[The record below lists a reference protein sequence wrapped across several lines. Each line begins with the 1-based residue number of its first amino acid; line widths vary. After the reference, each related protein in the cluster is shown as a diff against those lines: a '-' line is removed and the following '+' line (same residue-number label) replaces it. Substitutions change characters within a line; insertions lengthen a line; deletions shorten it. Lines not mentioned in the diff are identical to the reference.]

1 MLPDPEAAPL
11 ASSPF
16 HGSKENSPAH
26 IQRLAEAVGI
36 NPAARILTFRQA
48 PPPAQDPSL
57 NAQRT
62 YVQPLYAREKALAR
76 GGGGALGDGMGGTS
90 GPPKQRRL
98 PTQPERVLDAPGMVD
113 DYYLNLLAWS
123 PRNVLAVGLA
133 ENTYVWNAQTGDVT
147 HLAEASA
154 GNYVCSLSWAG
165 DGAYVAIGLSN
176 GEVELWDVE
185 GGRRLRTMSGRQA
198 RVPSLSWNSHILSSG
213 CQDGSIWHHDVR
225 VAEHK
230 VGVLQGHSGEV
241 CGLAWRPDGDCLASG
256 GNDNVV
262 NIWDGRV
269 GDVTTDGRGVPKFT
283 KRNHTAAVK
292 VRLTFPFFCTPLTS
306 LLCLLGPRLVPMA
319 SFPSRHRWGNWRR
332 DCALLEF

>member
-1 MLPDPEAAPL
+1 VFESRAFSRVLFIYCWLTPALCIQRSQPDRFIMLPDPEAAPL

-16 HGSKENSPAH
+16 HCSKENSPAH
-26 IQRLAEAVGI
+26 VQRLAEAVGI

-62 YVQPLYAREKALAR
+62 YVQPLYAREKTSAD
-76 GGGGALGDGMGGTS
+76 GGGGSLGGGMGTS
-90 GPPKQRRL
+90 GPKQRRL

-123 PRNVLAVGLA
+123 ARNVLAVALA
-133 ENTYVWNAQTGDVT
+133 ENTYVWNAQTGSVT
-147 HLAEASA
+147 HLAEASE
-154 GNYVCSLSWAG
+154 GNYVCSLDWAS
-165 DGAYVAIGLSN
+165 DGAYCAIGLSN

-185 GGRRLRTMSGRQA
+185 AGRRLRSMGGRQA

-225 VAEHK
+225 VAQHK

-241 CGLAWRPDGDCLASG
+241 CGLAWRPDGDCIASG

-269 GDVTTDGRGVPKFT
+269 GDMTTDGRSVPKFT

-292 VRLTFPFFCTPLTS
+292 VGLTF
-306 LLCLLGPRLVPMA
+306 LLF
-319 SFPSRHRWGNWRR
+319 SFQGARH
-332 DCALLEF
+332 

>member
-11 ASSPF
+11 ASSPL
-16 HGSKENSPAH
+16 HGSSENSPAH

-57 NAQRT
+57 NAQRI
-62 YVQPLYAREKALAR
+62 YVQPLYAREKSSAGGAGGSL
-76 GGGGALGDGMGGTS
+76 GGGSGTS
-90 GPPKQRRL
+90 GSKQRRL

-123 PRNVLAVGLA
+123 SRNVLAVALA
-133 ENTYVWNAQTGDVT
+133 ENTYVWNAQTGSVS
-147 HLAEASA
+147 HLAEASE
-154 GNYVCSLSWAG
+154 GNYVCSLDWAG
-165 DGAYVAIGLSN
+165 DGSYAAIGLSN

-185 GGRRLRTMSGRQA
+185 AGRRLRSMGGHQA
-198 RVPSLSWNSHILSSG
+198 RVPSLSWNGHILSSG

-225 VAEHK
+225 VAQHK

-241 CGLAWRPDGDCLASG
+241 CGLAWRPDGDCIASG

-269 GDVTTDGRGVPKFT
+269 GDVTTNGRSVPKFT

-292 VRLTFPFFCTPLTS
+292 VRLVFFLF
-306 LLCLLGPRLVPMA
+306 
-319 SFPSRHRWGNWRR
+319 SFQGACH
-332 DCALLEF
+332 